1 MPLAEVLSS
10 VAAELA
16 LFAGFGFL
24 LFSTKDLMVHLTNQE
39 EVNKLVQMNS
49 DTTSNYPDFKGTPT
63 FILNG
68 EMVDLGPVTEAELW
82 PALEKRLQQAIGG

>member
-1 MPLAEVLSS
+1 MRGVPTAK
-10 VAAELA
+10 
-16 LFAGFGFL
+16 
-24 LFSTKDLMVHLTNQE
+24 STTCLTNQE

-68 EMVDLGPVTEAELW
+68 EMVDLGPVTEAEMW
-82 PALEKRLQQAIGG
+82 PALENRLKQAIGG